1 MDKRNFIKTLGAL
14 SVSSLV
20 SASELSKIKSVS
32 HNLPKT
38 RSDEELWA
46 TIRSHYT
53 LKDDYIN
60 LESGYYSII
69 PNPVLEHFIKHVRHV
84 NIEGSYYMR
93 NDLKK
98 NKDRVISELADLVG
112 STSDQIA
119 ITRNTTESLDLVIS
133 GFQWEKGDEAIY
145 AKQDYGSMKEMFEQI
160 SSRYGVKNKIVSVPN
175 HPKNDEEIVSIY
187 ENQITDKTKL
197 IMVCHMINITG
208 QILPIK
214 KICEMAHS
222 YGVEV
227 MVDGAHCVGH
237 FDFSIDEFNC
247 DYYGSSLH
255 KWLATPLGAG
265 LLYVNRNNTH
275 KIWPLLANGN
285 TNKNDIK
292 RLNHIGTHPVHT
304 DLAISNSID
313 YTNWIGM
320 KKKEK
325 RMRYLQ
331 RYWSDKLRSI
341 ENVIVNTPE
350 DLNRSCGIGNVGL
363 SNMSPSAMSKV
374 LFEKYKIFTV
384 AIDYANV
391 KGCRI
396 SPNIFTTTNELD
408 QFIIAVQGNGKFVIY
423 DLIIINSS
431 A

>member
-187 ENQITDKTKL
+187 ESQITDKTKL

-396 SPNIFTTTNELD
+396 SPNIFTTTYELD
-408 QFIIAVQGNGKFVIY
+408 KFVIAVKEMA
-423 DLIIINSS
+423 NS
-431 A
+431 

>member
-20 SASELSKIKSVS
+20 SASELTKIKSVS
-32 HNLPKT
+32 HSLPKT
-38 RSDEELWA
+38 RSDEELSA

-133 GFQWEKGDEAIY
+133 GFQWKKGDEAIY

-175 HPKNDEEIVSIY
+175 HPKNDQEIVSIY

-237 FDFSIDEFNC
+237 FDFSIDDFNC

-408 QFIIAVQGNGKFVIY
+408 QFIIAVQEMA
-423 DLIIINSS
+423 NS
-431 A
+431 

>member
-20 SASELSKIKSVS
+20 SASELTKIKSVS
-32 HNLPKT
+32 HSLPKT

-98 NKDRVISELADLVG
+98 NKDRVISELANLVG

-187 ENQITDKTKL
+187 ESQITDKTKL

-255 KWLATPLGAG
+255 KWLATPIGAG

-285 TNKNDIK
+285 TNKNDIN

-396 SPNIFTTTNELD
+396 SPNIFTTTYELD
-408 QFIIAVQGNGKFVIY
+408 QFVIAVKEMA
-423 DLIIINSS
+423 NS
-431 A
+431 

>member
-20 SASELSKIKSVS
+20 PASELTKIKSVS
-32 HNLPKT
+32 YSLPNTK
-38 RSDEELWA
+38 SDEELW
-46 TIRSHYT
+46 TTVRSHYT

-69 PNPVLEHFIKHVRHV
+69 PNPVLEHFIKHVKHV
-84 NIEGSYYMR
+84 NVEGSYYMR
-93 NDLKK
+93 NDLNK
-98 NKDRVISELADLVG
+98 NKDRVITELAKLVG
-112 STSDQIA
+112 STSDQIG
-119 ITRNTTESLDLVIS
+119 ITRNATESLDLVIS
-133 GFQWEKGDEAIY
+133 GFQWERGDEAIY
-145 AKQDYGSMKEMFEQI
+145 AKQDYGTMKEMFEQI
-160 SSRYGVKNKIVSVPN
+160 SSRYGVKTKIVSVPN

-187 ENQITDKTKL
+187 ESQITDKTKL
-197 IMVCHMINITG
+197 IMICHMINITG
-208 QILPIK
+208 QILPVK

-265 LLYVNRNNTH
+265 LLYVNKKNTH

-285 TNKNDIK
+285 TNKKDIK

-331 RYWSDKLRSI
+331 RYWSDKLRTI

-363 SNMSPSAMSKV
+363 SNMSPSQMSNV

-408 QFIIAVQGNGKFVIY
+408 QFISAVKEMANT
-423 DLIIINSS
+423 
-431 A
+431 

>member
-20 SASELSKIKSVS
+20 SASELTKIKSVS
-32 HNLPKT
+32 HSLPKT

-133 GFQWEKGDEAIY
+133 GFQWKKGDEAIY

-175 HPKNDEEIVSIY
+175 HPKNDQEIVSIY

-214 KICEMAHS
+214 KICEMAHR

-237 FDFSIDEFNC
+237 FDFSIDDFNC

-331 RYWSDKLRSI
+331 RYWSDKLRTI
-341 ENVIVNTPE
+341 KNVLVNTPE
-350 DLNRSCGIGNVGL
+350 DLNRSCGIANVGL

-408 QFIIAVQGNGKFVIY
+408 QFIIAVQEMA
-423 DLIIINSS
+423 NS
-431 A
+431 

>member
-20 SASELSKIKSVS
+20 SASELTKIKSVS
-32 HNLPKT
+32 HSLPKT

-187 ENQITDKTKL
+187 ESQITDKTKL

-396 SPNIFTTTNELD
+396 SPNIFTTTYELD
-408 QFIIAVQGNGKFVIY
+408 QFVIAVQEMA
-423 DLIIINSS
+423 NS
-431 A
+431 

>member
-1 MDKRNFIKTLGAL
+1 MDKRSFIKTLGAL
-14 SVSSLV
+14 SVSSVV
-20 SASELSKIKSVS
+20 SPSELTKIKSIS
-32 HNLPKT
+32 YSLPKIK
-38 RSDEELWA
+38 SDEELWS
-46 TIRSHYT
+46 TVRSHYT

-69 PNPVLEHFIKHVRHV
+69 PNPVLEHFIKHVKYV

-93 NDLKK
+93 NDLNK
-98 NKDRVISELADLVG
+98 NKDRVISELAKLVG
-112 STSDQIA
+112 STSDQIG
-119 ITRNTTESLDLVIS
+119 ITRNATESLDLVIS
-133 GFQWEKGDEAIY
+133 GYQWERGDEAIY
-145 AKQDYGSMKEMFEQI
+145 AKQDYGTMKEMFEQI
-160 SSRYGVKNKIVSVPN
+160 SLRYGVKTKIVSVPN
-175 HPKNDEEIVSIY
+175 HPKSDEEIISIY
-187 ENQITDKTKL
+187 ESQITDKTKL
-197 IMVCHMINITG
+197 IMICHMINITG
-208 QILPIK
+208 QILPVK

-265 LLYVNRNNTH
+265 LLYVNKNNTH

-285 TNKNDIK
+285 TNKKDIK

-313 YTNWIGM
+313 YTNWIGI

-331 RYWSDKLRSI
+331 RYWSDKLRII
-341 ENVIVNTPE
+341 ENIIINTPE
-350 DLNRSCGIGNVGL
+350 DIDRSCGIGNVGL
-363 SNMSPSAMSKV
+363 TNMSPSQMSKV

-408 QFIIAVQGNGKFVIY
+408 QFVSAVKEMANT
-423 DLIIINSS
+423 
-431 A
+431 

>member
-14 SVSSLV
+14 SVSSVV
-20 SASELSKIKSVS
+20 SPSELTKIKSIS
-32 HNLPKT
+32 YSLPKIK
-38 RSDEELWA
+38 SDEELWS
-46 TIRSHYT
+46 TVRSHYT

-69 PNPVLEHFIKHVRHV
+69 PNPVLEHFIKHVKYV

-93 NDLKK
+93 NDLNK
-98 NKDRVISELADLVG
+98 NKDRVISELAKLVG
-112 STSDQIA
+112 STSDQIG
-119 ITRNTTESLDLVIS
+119 ITRNATESLDLVIS
-133 GFQWEKGDEAIY
+133 GYQWERGDEAIY
-145 AKQDYGSMKEMFEQI
+145 AKQDYGTMKEMFEQI
-160 SSRYGVKNKIVSVPN
+160 SLRYGVKTKIVSIPN
-175 HPKNDEEIVSIY
+175 HPKSDEEIISIY
-187 ENQITDKTKL
+187 ESQITDKTKL
-197 IMVCHMINITG
+197 IMMCHMINITG
-208 QILPIK
+208 QILPVK

-227 MVDGAHCVGH
+227 MVDGAHSVGH

-265 LLYVNRNNTH
+265 LLYINKNNTH

-285 TNKNDIK
+285 TNKKDIK

-331 RYWSDKLRSI
+331 RYWSDKLRII
-341 ENVIVNTPE
+341 ENIIINTPE
-350 DLNRSCGIGNVGL
+350 DINRSCGIGNVGL
-363 SNMSPSAMSKV
+363 TNMSPSQMSKV

-408 QFIIAVQGNGKFVIY
+408 QFVSAVKEMANT
-423 DLIIINSS
+423 
-431 A
+431 

>member
-20 SASELSKIKSVS
+20 PPSELTKIKSIS
-32 HNLPKT
+32 YSLPKIK
-38 RSDEELWA
+38 SDEELW
-46 TIRSHYT
+46 TTVRSHYT

-69 PNPVLEHFIKHVRHV
+69 PNPVLEHFIKHVKHV

-93 NDLKK
+93 NDLNK
-98 NKDRVISELADLVG
+98 NKDRVITELAKLVG
-112 STSDQIA
+112 STSDQIG
-119 ITRNTTESLDLVIS
+119 ITRNATESLDLVIS
-133 GFQWEKGDEAIY
+133 GFQWERGDEAIY
-145 AKQDYGSMKEMFEQI
+145 AKQDYGTMKEMFEQI
-160 SSRYGVKNKIVSVPN
+160 SSRYGVKTKIVSVPN

-187 ENQITDKTKL
+187 ESQITDKTKL
-197 IMVCHMINITG
+197 IMICHMINITG
-208 QILPIK
+208 QILPVK

-265 LLYVNRNNTH
+265 LLYVNKNNTH

-285 TNKNDIK
+285 TNKKDIK

-325 RMRYLQ
+325 RLRYLQ
-331 RYWSDKLRSI
+331 RYWSDKLRTI
-341 ENVIVNTPE
+341 ENVIVNTPK

-363 SNMSPSAMSKV
+363 SNMSPSQMSNV

-408 QFIIAVQGNGKFVIY
+408 QFISAVKEMANT
-423 DLIIINSS
+423 
-431 A
+431 

>member
-14 SVSSLV
+14 SVSSVV
-20 SASELSKIKSVS
+20 SPSELTKIKSIS
-32 HNLPKT
+32 FSLPKIK
-38 RSDEELWA
+38 SDEELWS
-46 TIRSHYT
+46 TVRSHYT

-69 PNPVLEHFIKHVRHV
+69 PKPVLEHFIKHVKYV

-93 NDLKK
+93 NDLNK
-98 NKDRVISELADLVG
+98 NKDRVISELAKLVG
-112 STSDQIA
+112 STSDQIG

-133 GFQWEKGDEAIY
+133 GYQWERGDEAIY
-145 AKQDYGSMKEMFEQI
+145 AKQDYGTMKEMFEQI
-160 SSRYGVKNKIVSVPN
+160 SLRYGVKTKIVSVPN
-175 HPKNDEEIVSIY
+175 HPKSDEEIISIY
-187 ENQITDKTKL
+187 ESQITDKTKL
-197 IMVCHMINITG
+197 IMICHMINITG
-208 QILPIK
+208 QILPVK

-265 LLYVNRNNTH
+265 LLYINKNNTH

-313 YTNWIGM
+313 YIKWIGVR
-320 KKKEK
+320 KKEE
-325 RMRYLQ
+325 RMRFLQ
-331 RYWSDKLRSI
+331 RYWSDKLRGFK
-341 ENVIVNTPE
+341 NVIVNTPE
-350 DLNRSCGIGNVGL
+350 DNHRSCGIGNVGL
-363 SNMSPSAMSKV
+363 TNMSPSDMAKT
-374 LFEKYKIFTV
+374 LFKNYKIFTV

-396 SPNIFTTTNELD
+396 SPNIFTTTSELD
-408 QFIIAVQGNGKFVIY
+408 TFVNAIKEMA
-423 DLIIINSS
+423 NT
-431 A
+431 

>member
-14 SVSSLV
+14 SVSSVV
-20 SASELSKIKSVS
+20 SPSELTKIKSIS
-32 HNLPKT
+32 YSLPKIK
-38 RSDEELWA
+38 SDEELWS
-46 TIRSHYT
+46 TVRSHYT

-69 PNPVLEHFIKHVRHV
+69 PNPVLEHFIKHVKYV

-93 NDLKK
+93 NDLNK
-98 NKDRVISELADLVG
+98 NKDRVISELAKLVG
-112 STSDQIA
+112 STSDQIG
-119 ITRNTTESLDLVIS
+119 ITRNATESLDLVIS
-133 GFQWEKGDEAIY
+133 GYQWERGDEAIY
-145 AKQDYGSMKEMFEQI
+145 AKQDYGTMKEMFEQI
-160 SSRYGVKNKIVSVPN
+160 SLRYGVKTKIVSIPN
-175 HPKNDEEIVSIY
+175 HPKSDEEIISIY
-187 ENQITDKTKL
+187 ESQITDKTKL
-197 IMVCHMINITG
+197 IMMCHMINITG
-208 QILPIK
+208 QILPVK

-265 LLYVNRNNTH
+265 LLYINKNNTH

-285 TNKNDIK
+285 TNKKDIK

-331 RYWSDKLRSI
+331 RYWSDKLRII
-341 ENVIVNTPE
+341 ENIIINTPE
-350 DLNRSCGIGNVGL
+350 DINRSCGIGNVGL
-363 SNMSPSAMSKV
+363 TNMSPSQMSKV

-408 QFIIAVQGNGKFVIY
+408 QFVSAVKEMANT
-423 DLIIINSS
+423 
-431 A
+431 

>member
-20 SASELSKIKSVS
+20 PASELTKIKSVS
-32 HNLPKT
+32 YSLPNTK
-38 RSDEELWA
+38 SDEELW
-46 TIRSHYT
+46 TTVRSHYT

-69 PNPVLEHFIKHVRHV
+69 PNPVLEHFIKHVKHV

-93 NDLKK
+93 NDLNK
-98 NKDRVISELADLVG
+98 NKDRVITELAKLVG
-112 STSDQIA
+112 STSNQIG
-119 ITRNTTESLDLVIS
+119 ITRNATESLDLVIS
-133 GFQWEKGDEAIY
+133 GFQWERGDEAIY
-145 AKQDYGSMKEMFEQI
+145 AKQDYGTMKEMFEQI
-160 SSRYGVKNKIVSVPN
+160 SSRYGVKTKIVSVPN

-187 ENQITDKTKL
+187 ESQITDKTKL
-197 IMVCHMINITG
+197 IMICHMINITG
-208 QILPIK
+208 QILPVK

-265 LLYVNRNNTH
+265 LLYVNKKNTH

-285 TNKNDIK
+285 TNKKDIK

-331 RYWSDKLRSI
+331 RYWSDKLRTVK
-341 ENVIVNTPE
+341 NVIVNTPE

-363 SNMSPSAMSKV
+363 SNMSPSQMSNI

-408 QFIIAVQGNGKFVIY
+408 QFISAVKEMANT
-423 DLIIINSS
+423 
-431 A
+431 

>member
-20 SASELSKIKSVS
+20 SASELTKIKSVS
-32 HNLPKT
+32 HSLPKT

-133 GFQWEKGDEAIY
+133 GFQWKKGDEAIY

-175 HPKNDEEIVSIY
+175 HPKNDQEIVSIY

-237 FDFSIDEFNC
+237 FDFSIDDFNC

-331 RYWSDKLRSI
+331 RYWSDKLRPI

-408 QFIIAVQGNGKFVIY
+408 QFIIAVQEMA
-423 DLIIINSS
+423 NS
-431 A
+431 